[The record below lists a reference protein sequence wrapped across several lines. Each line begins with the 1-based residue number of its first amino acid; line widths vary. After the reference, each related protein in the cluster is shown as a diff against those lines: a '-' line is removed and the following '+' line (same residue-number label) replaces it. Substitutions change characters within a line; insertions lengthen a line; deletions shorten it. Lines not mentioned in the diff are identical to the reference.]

1 MKGKN
6 IPTKISFSRYMRW
19 EQSNQ
24 AQSGNATCNFNSV
37 FAGTAGN
44 LADNE
49 FISSVTIFTCGNAYS
64 NQALAFM
71 TALEVT
77 DSSLTVGW
85 YRNNNDNTNN
95 IRIFAIVCKYE

>member
-1 MKGKN
+1 
-6 IPTKISFSRYMRW
+6 MRW

-24 AQSGNATCNFNSV
+24 AQSGIATCNFNSIY
-37 FAGTAGN
+37 AGTAGN
-44 LADNE
+44 LAANE

-71 TALEVT
+71 TSLSVT

-85 YRNNNDNTNN
+85 YRNNNDNNNN

>member
-1 MKGKN
+1 
-6 IPTKISFSRYMRW
+6 MRW

-24 AQSGNATCNFNSV
+24 AQSGSVVCNFNNV
-37 FAGTAGN
+37 YAGTAGN

-49 FISSVTIFTCGNAYS
+49 FISSVTLATFGNAYA

-71 TALEVT
+71 TSLSVT

-85 YRNNNDNTNN
+85 HRNSNDNTNN
-95 IRIFAIVCKYE
+95 IRVFAIVCKYE